1 MITFTLHVLDWTHK
15 IVCWMNIIDA
25 QRPISIPGS
34 FYHLGGGG
42 GVSHLG
48 GGGGGSGSETP
59 GSESKDSKVEAEV
72 AEGFVGCL
80 RLIYVDKLAA
90 RVKLLSGFPPIFW
103 VKFENKSRYS

>member
-1 MITFTLHVLDWTHK
+1 
-15 IVCWMNIIDA
+15 MNIIDA

-48 GGGGGSGSETP
+48 AGGGGSGSETP
-59 GSESKDSKVEAEV
+59 GSKSKDSKVE

-103 VKFENKSRYS
+103 VKFENKSRCS

>member
-1 MITFTLHVLDWTHK
+1 
-15 IVCWMNIIDA
+15 MNIIDA

-59 GSESKDSKVEAEV
+59 GSKSKDSKVEAEG

-103 VKFENKSRYS
+103 VAFENKSRCS

>member
-1 MITFTLHVLDWTHK
+1 
-15 IVCWMNIIDA
+15 MNIIDA

-80 RLIYVDKLAA
+80 RLIFVDKLAA
-90 RVKLLSGFPPIFW
+90 RVKLLSGFPPIF
-103 VKFENKSRYS
+103 FGEI